1 MASPPHIPQLNVPG
15 SRKRGSISSHSGAPT
30 KKRKPS
36 NLRNAF
42 SPDAESVGGSPR
54 QYSRSPSVESNITTS
69 VVNGIGGKKR
79 RKKGGDGGSVAG
91 SSARGGKGA
100 DGRSAIGGEDEDGDG
115 GEEAE
120 DDDDDEMGE
129 EMGME
134 IEGGM
139 SVEARRKQE
148 KEYERM
154 LEDFMTPA
162 QMDRYATYRRI
173 RLKRET
179 VRKLVN
185 QTLSQS
191 VPQPIIIAVTSYSK
205 TFIGELIDRALT
217 VRDEWSA
224 VRTHLPNPNLPGPIL
239 SQSLVRPSAH
249 IKDDR
254 NRPTNS
260 DITSAGWYPT
270 QVDRTESLW
279 KEVEKDASL
288 QDRLKA
294 CDKGPLTPAHLREAL
309 RRYKRD
315 RDGGGAGF
323 AGMSLEG
330 VERTMGR
337 TGGRRLF
344 K

>member
-1 MASPPHIPQLNVPG
+1 
-15 SRKRGSISSHSGAPT
+15 
-30 KKRKPS
+30 
-36 NLRNAF
+36 
-42 SPDAESVGGSPR
+42 
-54 QYSRSPSVESNITTS
+54 
-69 VVNGIGGKKR
+69 
-79 RKKGGDGGSVAG
+79 
-91 SSARGGKGA
+91 
-100 DGRSAIGGEDEDGDG
+100 
-115 GEEAE
+115 
-120 DDDDDEMGE
+120 
-129 EMGME
+129 
-134 IEGGM
+134 
-139 SVEARRKQE
+139 
-148 KEYERM
+148 M

-224 VRTHLPNPNLPGPIL
+224 VRTHLPNPDLPGPIL
-239 SQSLVRPSAH
+239 SQSLGRPSAH
-249 IKDDR
+249 IKDER
-254 NRPTNS
+254 NKPTNT
-260 DITSAGWYPT
+260 DIQGAGWYLN
-270 QVDRTESLW
+270 QVDRTQSIW
-279 KEVEKDASL
+279 KEVDKNASL
-288 QDRLKA
+288 QERLRA

-337 TGGRRLF
+337 TGGKRLF

>member
-1 MASPPHIPQLNVPG
+1 
-15 SRKRGSISSHSGAPT
+15 
-30 KKRKPS
+30 
-36 NLRNAF
+36 
-42 SPDAESVGGSPR
+42 
-54 QYSRSPSVESNITTS
+54 
-69 VVNGIGGKKR
+69 
-79 RKKGGDGGSVAG
+79 
-91 SSARGGKGA
+91 
-100 DGRSAIGGEDEDGDG
+100 
-115 GEEAE
+115 
-120 DDDDDEMGE
+120 
-129 EMGME
+129 
-134 IEGGM
+134 
-139 SVEARRKQE
+139 
-148 KEYERM
+148 M

-224 VRTHLPNPNLPGPIL
+224 VRTHLPNPNLPSPIL
-239 SQSLVRPSAH
+239 AQSLGRPSAH
-249 IKDDR
+249 IKDER
-254 NRPTNS
+254 NRPTNT
-260 DITSAGWYPT
+260 DITGAGWYLN
-270 QVDRTESLW
+270 QVDRTQSLW
-279 KEVEKDASL
+279 KEVDKDASL
-288 QDRLKA
+288 AERLKA

-337 TGGRRLF
+337 TGGKRLF

>member
-1 MASPPHIPQLNVPG
+1 MASPTNLNIP
-15 SRKRGSISSHSGAPT
+15 RKRGSISSQSGIA

-42 SPDAESVGGSPR
+42 SPDAESAGGSPR

-69 VVNGIGGKKR
+69 VINGVGGKKR

-91 SSARGGKGA
+91 SS
-100 DGRSAIGGEDEDGDG
+100 
-115 GEEAE
+115 
-120 DDDDDEMGE
+120 
-129 EMGME
+129 

-224 VRTHLPNPNLPGPIL
+224 VRTHLPNPNLPPQIL
-239 SQSLVRPSAH
+239 SQSLGRPSAH
-249 IKDDR
+249 IKDER
-254 NRPTNS
+254 NKPTNS
-260 DITSAGWYPT
+260 DITGAGWYPN
-270 QVDRTESLW
+270 QVDRSEGIW

-288 QDRLKA
+288 QERLKA

-337 TGGRRLF
+337 TGGKRLF

>member
-1 MASPPHIPQLNVPG
+1 MASPPSMPQLHIP
-15 SRKRGSISSHSGAPT
+15 RKRSSISSLSGVS
-30 KKRKPS
+30 KRRKPS

-42 SPDAESVGGSPR
+42 SPDAEDNGSER
-54 QYSRSPSVESNITTS
+54 FSRSPSLDSVATTS
-69 VVNGIGGKKR
+69 VVNGTGGGGKKK
-79 RKKGGDGGSVAG
+79 RKKGGDVGDGASVAG
-91 SSARGGKGA
+91 SSARGGKGRGG
-100 DGRSAIGGEDEDGDG
+100 DGEGGEAEGEYEE
-115 GEEAE
+115 GEEE
-120 DDDDDEMGE
+120 DDDDMGE
-129 EMGME
+129 EMDTA

-148 KEYERM
+148 KDHERM
-154 LEDFMTPA
+154 LMDYMTPA
-162 QMDRYATYRRI
+162 QIDRYATYRRI

-191 VPQPIIIAVTSYSK
+191 VPQPVIIAVTSYAKS
-205 TFIGELIDRALT
+205 FIGELIDRALT

-224 VRTHLPNPNLPGPIL
+224 VRTHLPNPNLPPPIL
-239 SQSLVRPSAH
+239 MQSLQRPSAH
-249 IKDDR
+249 IKDER
-254 NRPTNS
+254 NRPTNT
-260 DITSAGWYPT
+260 DIQSAGWYLN
-270 QVDRTESLW
+270 QVDRTETLW
-279 KEVEKDASL
+279 KEIEKDASL
-288 QDRLKA
+288 QERLKQA
-294 CDKGPLTPAHLREAL
+294 DKGPLTPAHLREAL

-344 K
+344 R

>member
-1 MASPPHIPQLNVPG
+1 
-15 SRKRGSISSHSGAPT
+15 
-30 KKRKPS
+30 
-36 NLRNAF
+36 
-42 SPDAESVGGSPR
+42 
-54 QYSRSPSVESNITTS
+54 
-69 VVNGIGGKKR
+69 
-79 RKKGGDGGSVAG
+79 
-91 SSARGGKGA
+91 
-100 DGRSAIGGEDEDGDG
+100 
-115 GEEAE
+115 
-120 DDDDDEMGE
+120 MGE

-224 VRTHLPNPNLPGPIL
+224 VRTHLLNPNLPGPIL

-260 DITSAGWYPT
+260 DITSAGWYPG
-270 QVDRTESLW
+270 QVDRSESLW
-279 KEVEKDASL
+279 KEVEKDAGL

-337 TGGRRLF
+337 TGGKRLF